1 MGEGSGFPTLLDDI
15 KVMDMNPYTALNLFL
30 PMEVLVSKTETPP
43 KRGLDEN
50 PNIQIERGRKDHT
63 KCKPNLRQNEF

>member
-15 KVMDMNPYTALNLFL
+15 VFIRVVDMNPCTALNLFL

-43 KRGLDEN
+43 KRGLDKN
-50 PNIQIERGRKDHT
+50 HQERPYQMQAKSET
-63 KCKPNLRQNEF
+63 E